1 MEWNEPETRGV
12 CHQSNSPVL
21 IGAGAGAGA
30 VVVVGGVDGVV
41 FVVLE
46 ADCCICAIIFC
57 IPAISSAVGGG
68 RLLICS
74 AIVLKSC

>member
-1 MEWNEPETRGV
+1 MGAD
-12 CHQSNSPVL
+12 
-21 IGAGAGAGA
+21 AGAGS
-30 VVVVGGVDGVV
+30 VVVVGGADGVDGVFVV
-41 FVVLE
+41 FVVLV

-68 RLLICS
+68 RLPICS

>member
-1 MEWNEPETRGV
+1 MGTDA
-12 CHQSNSPVL
+12 
-21 IGAGAGAGA
+21 GAGAGAGA
-30 VVVVGGVDGVV
+30 VVVVGGADGVDGV
-41 FVVLE
+41 FVVLV